1 MDVRAADVGLHCD
14 WGQYPVTFLE
24 QISFVP
30 VLGVAITGILLILA
44 DRRMPILIILI
55 IQYVLSA
62 LLVWATLSLQV
73 AVARLV
79 TGLVVTAILGLAVRS
94 VGLRSSI
101 SRSRVLPSGRAFRLI
116 SALLISVAAIGI
128 GRGPWIEVLDLPN
141 MVALGT
147 LLMAGLGLLQIG
159 LFDAPLRIGVG
170 LLTLIAGFEL
180 AYGIIEPSLAI
191 IALFALVNIGI
202 ALSTSYLVMLIP
214 GNSDTEVAG

>member
-1 MDVRAADVGLHCD
+1 M
-14 WGQYPVTFLE
+14 TILE

-30 VLGVAITGILLILA
+30 VIGVAITGILLILA
-44 DRRMPILIILI
+44 DRRMQILILLT

-62 LLVWATLSLQV
+62 VLVWATLSLQV
-73 AVARLV
+73 AVARMV
-79 TGLVVTAILGLAVRS
+79 SGLVVAAILGLAVWS
-94 VGLRSSI
+94 IGLRSRI

-128 GRGPWIEVLDLPN
+128 GRGPWIEVLELPT
-141 MVALGT
+141 MVILGA
-147 LLMAGLGLLQIG
+147 LLMVGLGLLQIG

-170 LLTLIAGFEL
+170 LLTLIGGFEM

-202 ALSTSYLVMLIP
+202 ALSISYLVMLAA
-214 GNSDTEVAG
+214 GQTDTEVAR

>member
-1 MDVRAADVGLHCD
+1 VN
-14 WGQYPVTFLE
+14 FLD
-24 QISFVP
+24 QVSFVP

-44 DRRMPILIILI
+44 DRRMPILIIMAV
-55 IQYVLSA
+55 QYLLSSF
-62 LLVWATLSLQV
+62 LVWATMSLQV

-79 TGLVVTAILGLAVRS
+79 TGLVVTAILALAVRS

-116 SALLISVAAIGI
+116 SALLICVAAIGI
-128 GRGPWIEVLDLPN
+128 GRGPWIEVLELPA
-141 MVALGT
+141 MVILGA

-180 AYGIIEPSLAI
+180 AYGIIEPSMAI

-202 ALSTSYLVMLIP
+202 ALSTSYLIMLLME
-214 GNSDTEVAG
+214 SDEAEVTA

>member
-1 MDVRAADVGLHCD
+1 
-14 WGQYPVTFLE
+14 VTFLD
-24 QISFVP
+24 QVSFVP
-30 VLGVAITGILLILA
+30 VLGVAVTGILLILA
-44 DRRMPILIILI
+44 DRRMPILIILAV
-55 IQYVLSA
+55 QYFLSA
-62 LLVWATLSLQV
+62 LLVWATMSLQV

-79 TGLVVTAILGLAVRS
+79 TGLVVTAIVALAVRS

-128 GRGPWIEVLDLPN
+128 GRGPWIEVLELPS
-141 MVALGT
+141 MVILGA
-147 LLMAGLGLLQIG
+147 LLMAGLGLLQVG

-202 ALSTSYLVMLIP
+202 ALSTSYLIMLLME
-214 GNSDTEVAG
+214 SDEAEVTG